1 MAFALRVFSLLP
13 LVLLAISFG
22 GAVETTYRTG
32 VLLGLVDPARLAEYR
47 LYFADTAAFNGEIEQ
62 AIGAGDYDYAESL
75 YSLGVHYGHELS
87 PDLGERARATPLR
100 RMSAASA
107 QVVKGFV
114 FGSVDTGAEIGGTLA
129 SDLIGVGDVRD
140 FSIHGYRY
148 LSGGDYDP
156 LLLGLSAAGIG
167 LTAAT
172 YGTAGAASAADAGI
186 SLVKNAY
193 KARRLSK
200 PLTAYFSKLAG
211 RAVNLGVMKAEFRAA
226 DQALS
231 LPARVEKAAV
241 KAVDRKA
248 LKTLGQEAEVLNGV
262 RRQSGVRA
270 SVAAL
275 SIADGPKELRRLAR
289 VSARFGESGHAVLKF
304 LGRSVLRITGLIVDL
319 LKTLA
324 WFVSTVLMAL
334 VRWPARILAKAV
346 ARRLGFDV
354 WGGIIRPVLKLC

>member
-1 MAFALRVFSLLP
+1 MAFAFRLLSWLP
-13 LVLLAISFG
+13 LVFLAVSFG

-32 VLLGLVDPARLAEYR
+32 VILGLVDPARLAEYR
-47 LYFADTAAFNGEIEQ
+47 LYLADTATFAADIEA
-62 AIGAGDYDYAESL
+62 AIDAGDYDYAEKL
-75 YSLGVHYGHELS
+75 YRLGIHYGHELS
-87 PDLGERARATPLR
+87 PELGARAEATPLR
-100 RMSAASA
+100 RIAASGS
-107 QVVKGFV
+107 QVVSGFI
-114 FGSVDTGAEIGGTLA
+114 FGGMDSGAEIGGTIA
-129 SDLIGVGDVRD
+129 SDLVGVGDIRD

-148 LSGGDYDP
+148 VTGGDYDP

-172 YGTAGAASAADAGI
+172 YGTAGAASAADAGVSI
-186 SLVKNAY
+186 VKNAY
-193 KARRLSK
+193 KAGRLSK

-248 LKTLGQEAEVLNGV
+248 LKSLADEAEVLNGV

-275 SIADGPKELRRLAR
+275 SIADGPRDLRKLAR
-289 VSARFGESGHAVLKF
+289 VSARFGETGHAVLKF
-304 LGRSVLRITGLIVDL
+304 LGRSVLRIGGLIADL
-319 LKTLA
+319 LQTLA
-324 WFVSTVLMAL
+324 WLASTLLMAV
-334 VRWPARILAKAV
+334 VRMPARLLVKAL

-354 WGGIIRPVLKLC
+354 WASVIRPVLRLY